1 MRRQRDAALFMAFAE
16 LQGIIKKETETIDS
30 LLSQNRY
37 SIDNV
42 QAQMDIQNLPLVRM
56 MAQFEEYSEYENIF
70 TNNQKAVQ

>member
-1 MRRQRDAALFMAFAE
+1 MAFAE

-30 LLSQNRY
+30 LLSQNKY